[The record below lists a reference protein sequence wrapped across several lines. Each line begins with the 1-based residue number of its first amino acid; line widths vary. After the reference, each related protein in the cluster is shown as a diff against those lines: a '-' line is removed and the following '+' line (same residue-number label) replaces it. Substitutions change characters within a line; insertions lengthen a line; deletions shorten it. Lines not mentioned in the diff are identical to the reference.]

1 MKNIKFLTLLFIALL
16 GFNSCETEDDVVFI
30 ANTSELSFSNTF
42 QSEYILTPAT
52 AGNLAERFTW
62 NSVET
67 GVPTNVSYELQK
79 SIIGDFSDAELI
91 GTTTANEIAVTV
103 GDMLGFANEAGLDN
117 DPTTT
122 DIPNTGTVS
131 FRLKSVVGDSGE
143 PTFSPVQTLTIVL
156 PEATG
161 VEEAA
166 ICEVDTLYAV
176 GAGLPTA
183 GWDWATPVEFACSA
197 DGVFSG
203 NVELTS
209 DGDANFRFFTEATNW
224 DSGRNYPF
232 YADDG
237 YTIDPNLENAGD
249 DDSNFKF
256 VGTSGVYFLT
266 MDTNAKTITLSNP
279 EGADSCEVEILYGVG
294 AGLPAAGWDWG
305 TPVQLLCTGDGV
317 WSGNVQFQ
325 STVDNNNFRF
335 FTEATNWD
343 SGRNYP
349 FYADDGY
356 TIDPNLVNAGD
367 DDSNFA
373 FVGTDGTYLLTI
385 DSVNKTITL
394 E

>member
-1 MKNIKFLTLLFIALL
+1 MKNIKFLTLLCIALL

-30 ANTSELSFSNTF
+30 ANNSELSFSNSF
-42 QSEYILTPAT
+42 QAEYILNQAT

-62 NSVET
+62 NSVDT
-67 GVPTNVSYELQK
+67 GVPTNLTYELQK
-79 SIIGDFSDAELI
+79 SILGDFTDAEPV
-91 GTTTANEIAVTV
+91 GSTTANEIAVTV
-103 GDMLGFANEAGLDN
+103 GDMLGYANEAGLDN
-117 DPTTT
+117 DPTT
-122 DIPNTGTVS
+122 DAPNTGNVS
-131 FRLKSVVGDSGE
+131 FRLKSVIGDNGE
-143 PTFSPVQTLTIVL
+143 PVFSSAQALTLVL
-156 PEATG
+156 PEDTG
-161 VEEAA
+161 METEA
-166 ICEVDTLYAV
+166 ICEVETLYAV

-183 GWDWATPVEFACSA
+183 GWDWATPVAFECTG
-197 DGVFSG
+197 DGIWSG

-232 YADDG
+232 YADAG
-237 YTIDPNLENAGD
+237 YTIDSNFENAGD
-249 DDSNFKF
+249 GDSNFKF

-266 MDTNAKTITLSNP
+266 MDTNEKTITLGSAQ
-279 EGADSCEVEILYGVG
+279 GADTCEVEILYGVG
-294 AGLPAAGWDWG
+294 AGLPTAGWDWA
-305 TPVQLLCTGDGV
+305 TPVELLCTGDGV

-325 STVDNNNFRF
+325 STADNNNFRF

-356 TIDPNLVNAGD
+356 TIDANLVNAGD
-367 DDSNFA
+367 GDSNFA